1 MADRSWFFASDG
13 TQQGPYPEGRLRE
26 FIANRTLT
34 AETLVWTEGMAN
46 WQRAGDIP
54 GLLSGAAAPPA
65 IPGRVDLP
73 AGAGGYGGGA
83 LSIDLPLWPLLG
95 RSLLFVVG
103 TLLVIPAPW
112 VATSFYRWIAS
123 RIEVPGRPNFAFTG
137 QVGDI
142 WYIFI
147 AMGVMTWLGS
157 IDLNN
162 LQYLSIPIQA
172 VLSWMVVRWVASS
185 LSSNGQPLPTDFE
198 GSAVGYVGWTLL
210 MYVSVITIVGWAW
223 VVTAWMRWMCR
234 NVSGTHREIA
244 FNATGLEVLW
254 RTVLFVLGCALVI
267 PIPWVLRW
275 YTGWYVSQFALLG
288 RTA

>member
-1 MADRSWFFASDG
+1 MADRSWFFASNG

-65 IPGRVDLP
+65 VPGRADLA
-73 AGAGGYGGGA
+73 AGAGGYDGGP

-112 VATSFYRWIAS
+112 VATSFYRWMAS
-123 RIEVPGRPNFAFTG
+123 RIHVPGRPNFAFTG

-157 IDLNN
+157 KDLNN
-162 LQYLSIPIQA
+162 LQYLSIPVEA
-172 VLSWMVVRWVASS
+172 LLSWMVVRWVASS

-210 MYVSVITIVGWAW
+210 MYVSIITIVGWAW

-275 YTGWYVSQFALLG
+275 YTGWYVSQFALVG

>member
-1 MADRSWFFASDG
+1 MADRSWFVASNG

-65 IPGRVDLP
+65 IPGRADLA

-112 VATSFYRWIAS
+112 VATSFYRWMAS
-123 RIEVPGRPNFAFTG
+123 RIHVPGRPNFAFTG

-157 IDLNN
+157 KDLNN
-162 LQYLSIPIQA
+162 MQYLSIPVQA
-172 VLSWMVVRWVASS
+172 LLSWMVVRWVASS
-185 LSSNGQPLPTDFE
+185 LSSNGQPLPTDFD
-198 GSAVGYVGWTLL
+198 GSALGYVGWTLL
-210 MYVSVITIVGWAW
+210 TYVSIITIVGWAW

-275 YTGWYVSQFALLG
+275 YTAWYVSQFALVEK
-288 RTA
+288 TA

>member
-1 MADRSWFFASDG
+1 MADRSWFVASDG

-65 IPGRVDLP
+65 IPGRADLA
-73 AGAGGYGGGA
+73 AGAGGYGGGP

-112 VATSFYRWIAS
+112 VATSFYRWMAS
-123 RIEVPGRPNFAFTG
+123 RIHVPGRPNFAFTG
-137 QVGDI
+137 QVADI

-162 LQYLSIPIQA
+162 LQYLSIPIEA

-185 LSSNGQPLPTDFE
+185 LSSNGQPLPTDFD
-198 GSAVGYVGWTLL
+198 GSALGYVGWTLL
-210 MYVSVITIVGWAW
+210 MYVSIITIVGWAW
-223 VVTAWMRWMCR
+223 VVTAWMRWICR

-275 YTGWYVSQFALLG
+275 YTGWYVSQFALVE

>member
-65 IPGRVDLP
+65 VPWRADLA
-73 AGAGGYGGGA
+73 AGAGGYDGGT

-95 RSLLFVVG
+95 RSLLFVIG

-112 VATSFYRWIAS
+112 VATSFYRWMAS
-123 RIEVPGRPNFAFTG
+123 RIHLPGRPNFAFTG

-147 AMGVMTWLGS
+147 AMGVMTWLGRV
-157 IDLNN
+157 DLNN
-162 LQYLSIPIQA
+162 LQYLSIPVQA

-234 NVSGTHREIA
+234 NVTGTHREIA

-254 RTVLFVLGCALVI
+254 RTVLFVVGCALVI

-275 YTGWYVSQFALLG
+275 YTGWYVSQFALVG

>member
-26 FIANRTLT
+26 FIANRTLN

-54 GLLSGAAAPPA
+54 GLLSGAAAAPA
-65 IPGRVDLP
+65 IPGRADLA
-73 AGAGGYGGGA
+73 AGAGGYGGGT

-112 VATSFYRWIAS
+112 VATSFYRWMAS
-123 RIEVPGRPNFAFTG
+123 RIHVPGRPNFAFTG

-157 IDLNN
+157 KDLNN
-162 LQYLSIPIQA
+162 LQYLSIPVEA
-172 VLSWMVVRWVASS
+172 LLSWMVVRWVASS

-254 RTVLFVLGCALVI
+254 RTVLFVVGCALVI

-275 YTGWYVSQFALLG
+275 YTGWYVSQFALVG